1 MYVVT
6 GVFFF
11 SQEAL
16 INDNKIIAANESYR
30 ITSLHLDLTFSLKV
44 S

>member
-6 GVFFF
+6 GVFF

-16 INDNKIIAANESYR
+16 INDNKIIGANESNR
-30 ITSLHLDLTFSLKV
+30 STSLHLDLTFSLKV